1 MSTWTF
7 NLVLLK
13 RRATVILLG
22 SSLALSACATGVGT
36 GGGGGFSILRR
47 APQSIRVLDRQVAI
61 AGPDG
66 FCIDKTSSRD
76 VATGAFVLL
85 GNCAAISQNPRDDQ
99 PRVPAVLTASV
110 SPDAGPDA
118 GDADALDRLEAF
130 FSTNAGRKALSRS
143 AKANT
148 VNIHRITRIDGALV
162 LFVGDSS
169 KNGLG
174 SIAQDYWRGLFDVN
188 GHLVTVTVSAFASRP
203 FGEDVGLELMSG
215 FIKRIQKVNPDR
227 PDAGGGLVALFNRL
241 P

>member
-1 MSTWTF
+1 MSTWTS
-7 NLVLLK
+7 NLVFLK
-13 RRATVILLG
+13 RRATAIFLV
-22 SSLALSACATGVGT
+22 SSLALSACAIDAGG

-76 VATGAFVLL
+76 VETGAFVLL

-110 SPDAGPDA
+110 STDAGARADDA
-118 GDADALDRLEAF
+118 EALDRLESF

-143 AKANT
+143 AKADT
-148 VNIHRITRIDGALV
+148 VSIHRVTRVDGALL

-203 FGEDVGLELMSG
+203 FGEDVGLDLISG
-215 FIKRIQKVNPDR
+215 FVKRIRAVNPDR
-227 PDAGGGLVALFNRL
+227 TGGGGALIALFNRL